1 MRKDDGYK
9 ELPLNSDL
17 QKRKDYW
24 EVAKGLQKTDGLET
38 SQYLETIIADTL
50 TGKYD
55 TSDANEKIGKYYEEI
70 NPSDSAYE
78 NKEAD
83 ITAARITLILER
95 GGFKF
100 SPATLRTIHTE
111 LFHDVF
117 PYKWVGNFRTV
128 NLTKEEAVLNGRSVQ
143 YADYGAIQDTL
154 KYDFNEESQTRYSLP
169 FTSEQVAALGKFTS
183 NIWQTHPFREGNTRT
198 IATFLMLYLQNLGVD
213 INNEPFKEHAQYFR
227 DALVRGNYSSIRESI
242 HPDSSYLQL
251 FFENILMDAGHDLE
265 VVDLKCKELF
275 VNNETPSLADESRD
289 AREASGELENS
300 KDNAERNRDDGKE
313 KR

>member
-1 MRKDDGYK
+1 MHKDDGYK

-55 TSDANEKIGKYYEEI
+55 TIEANEKIGKYYEQI
-70 NPSDSAYE
+70 NPNDSAYE
-78 NKEAD
+78 SKEAD
-83 ITAARITLILER
+83 VTATRITLILER

-117 PYKWVGNFRTV
+117 PYKWVGNFRTI

-143 YADYGAIQDTL
+143 YADYSAIQDTL
-154 KYDFNEESQTRYSLP
+154 KYDFDEEFQTRYSLP
-169 FTSEQVAALGKFTS
+169 FTSEQVAVLGKFTS

-227 DALVRGNYSSIRESI
+227 GALVRGNYSSIRESI
-242 HPDSSYLQL
+242 HSDSSYLQL

-265 VVDLKCKELF
+265 AVDLKCKELF
-275 VNNETPSLADESRD
+275 VNR
-289 AREASGELENS
+289 
-300 KDNAERNRDDGKE
+300 
-313 KR
+313 